1 MNKKSRLTLAVVAVA
16 VLLPIATPSLAGTYD
31 DMLVAIKT
39 GSAPDVRAILNRG
52 LDPNTVDREG
62 YTLLMLAIRDGN
74 GDIVDV
80 LLAAKANPNARNIH
94 GDTALRL
101 AAFKGDLVI
110 VQKLVK
116 ARALV
121 NMAGWSPLIYAA
133 FNGHTAVVEYLLD
146 NGANIDAQAEN
157 GFSALI
163 AASRGGHEDVVAL
176 LLKRK
181 ANPNL
186 VSEKGESAMDYALA
200 TDNTRIYDRLRAAG
214 GISGQAIPQPEKK

>member
-1 MNKKSRLTLAVVAVA
+1 MNKKSRLTLAVVAAA

-101 AAFKGDLVI
+101 AAFKEGPHHRRRETDRTIGHRASLTVRMMASARSWSPAFPASSCPLVRKASRRPNRCRAGRTI
-110 VQKLVK
+110 T
-116 ARALV
+116 ARARRL
-121 NMAGWSPLIYAA
+121 W
-133 FNGHTAVVEYLLD
+133 T
-146 NGANIDAQAEN
+146 
-157 GFSALI
+157 
-163 AASRGGHEDVVAL
+163 
-176 LLKRK
+176 
-181 ANPNL
+181 
-186 VSEKGESAMDYALA
+186 ESARVA
-200 TDNTRIYDRLRAAG
+200 
-214 GISGQAIPQPEKK
+214 SG